1 MKLIIPQG
9 YCVLGCGEL
18 IPTPMNRLIIIN
30 RIHSK
35 GLNSILSLNYYELT
49 KNKNDRKIS
58 KETRIY
64 CHNGCRSNNQILK
77 DDGFKLPIGDGTY
90 GTS

>member
-9 YCVLGCGEL
+9 YRVLGCGEL

-30 RIHSK
+30 GIHSK
-35 GLNSILSLNYYELT
+35 GLNSIHSLLLYEPT
-49 KNKNDRKIS
+49 KNRADQKIS
-58 KETRIY
+58 RNPRFYFCE
-64 CHNGCRSNNQILK
+64 GCGPNNQILK
-77 DDGFKLPIGDGTY
+77 NNGTKLLIGDGTY